1 MRKCKLRE
9 VDGQQRALGIP
20 AELFAGK
27 LIAAVGAVNFV
38 IQNVHFMMRK
48 TKGQYLPISVNK
60 TEFCESNAL
69 ARCQSLLTEVNM
81 GLVCSTHH

>member
-48 TKGQYLPISVNK
+48 TKGQYLPIWTKLNFAKAMLWPVVN
-60 TEFCESNAL
+60 L
-69 ARCQSLLTEVNM
+69 Y
-81 GLVCSTHH
+81 